1 MNKKEYEAHRRKI
14 REEAEK
20 LKPPTKQRLH
30 VFKDK
35 TDLEGRPHPLALF
48 RPYLFVLANRY
59 QLAEDYLG
67 RMGIHMGKSVIF
79 IDDEDR
85 TSGRTG
91 VVFHIK
97 GGEMTQKE
105 IRIRS
110 FLNHYPD
117 KFSVIEVQ
125 A

>member
-1 MNKKEYEAHRRKI
+1 MRVYLRISQICLSGIMNKKEYEAHRRKI

-20 LKPPTKQRLH
+20 LKPPTKRRLH
-30 VFKDK
+30 AFKDK
-35 TDLEGRPHPLALF
+35 TDLEGRPRPLAVF

-67 RMGIHMGKSVIF
+67 RMGIRMGKSVIF

-97 GGEMTQKE
+97 
-105 IRIRS
+105 
-110 FLNHYPD
+110 D
-117 KFSVIEVQ
+117 K
-125 A
+125 